1 MTLTLDHAHEEALIA
16 ISREQRK
23 ALVAEVMAE
32 NRPRLM
38 ATLSVVATAMQ
49 NSGLPHPKGHPE

>member
-1 MTLTLDHAHEEALIA
+1 MTLDHAREEALIA

-32 NRPRLM
+32 NRPRLI
-38 ATLSVVATAMQ
+38 ATLSVVAAAMQ
-49 NSGLPHPKGHPE
+49 NAGLPHPKGHAE